1 MAGRKKSNVPTR
13 STSLTINESVFDAI
27 EDVRWDHK
35 ATFSRMIE
43 KMAVAW
49 FEAQG
54 NPIALAEAPTE
65 GDVGD
70 AGEGD
75 KAEPKTTKK

>member
-13 STSLTINESVFDAI
+13 STSLTINENVFDAI
-27 EDVRWDHK
+27 EDVRWEHK
-35 ATFSRMIE
+35 ASFSRMIE

-49 FEAQG
+49 FDSQG
-54 NPIALAEAPTE
+54 TPITLAEAPAE
-65 GDVGD
+65 ADAGD

-75 KAEPKTTKK
+75 KPEAKTTKK

>member
-43 KMAVAW
+43 NMAIAW

-54 NPIALAEAPTE
+54 TPIALAEAPAE
-65 GDVGD
+65 GDVG
-70 AGEGD
+70 EGD
-75 KAEPKTTKK
+75 KDESKTTKK

>member
-13 STSLTINESVFDAI
+13 STSLTINEGVFDAI

-35 ATFSRMIE
+35 ASFSRMIE

-54 NPIALAEAPTE
+54 TPIALAEAPAE
-65 GDVGD
+65 

-75 KAEPKTTKK
+75 KPEAKATKK

>member
-43 KMAVAW
+43 NMAIAW

-54 NPIALAEAPTE
+54 TPIALAKAPAE
-65 GDVGD
+65 GD

>member
-35 ATFSRMIE
+35 ATFSRMVE
-43 KMAVAW
+43 KMAIAW

-54 NPIALAEAPTE
+54 NPIALAAAPTE
-65 GDVGD
+65 GDAGD

>member
-43 KMAVAW
+43 NMAIAW

-54 NPIALAEAPTE
+54 TPIALAEAPAE
-65 GDVGD
+65 GD

-75 KAEPKTTKK
+75 KAESKTTKK

>member
-27 EDVRWDHK
+27 EDVRWDHR
-35 ATFSRMIE
+35 ATFSRMVE
-43 KMAVAW
+43 KMAIAW

-54 NPIALAEAPTE
+54 IPIALAEAPTE
-65 GDVGD
+65 SD
-70 AGEGD
+70 AGD
-75 KAEPKTTKK
+75 KAKPKTTTKK

>member
-13 STSLTINESVFDAI
+13 STSLTINEGVFDAI

-35 ATFSRMIE
+35 ASFSRMVE

-54 NPIALAEAPTE
+54 TPIALAAAPTE
-65 GDVGD
+65 GDAGD

-75 KAEPKTTKK
+75 KAEAKATKK

>member
-13 STSLTINESVFDAI
+13 STSLTINEGVFDAI
-27 EDVRWDHK
+27 EDVRWEHK
-35 ATFSRMIE
+35 ASFSRMVE
-43 KMAVAW
+43 KMAIAW

-54 NPIALAEAPTE
+54 TPIDLAEAPVE

-75 KAEPKTTKK
+75 KPEAKTTKK

>member
-35 ATFSRMIE
+35 ATFSRMVE
-43 KMAVAW
+43 KMAIAW

-54 NPIALAEAPTE
+54 NPIDLAAAPTE
-65 GDVGD
+65 GD
-70 AGEGD
+70 AGD